1 MDSAPHYECG
11 QWEFESLFGYFF
23 NSKVYIMDKIEKL
36 KQLEKFYQIANDWW
50 FNEKYTEEEY
60 VEQIGEYIDYEPHEI
75 VAEMCEL
82 IKTL

>member
-1 MDSAPHYECG
+1 MD
-11 QWEFESLFGYFF
+11 
-23 NSKVYIMDKIEKL
+23 NIEKL

-60 VEQIGEYIDYEPHEI
+60 TELVVELFGVYVEDEPYEI
-75 VAEMCEL
+75 VAEMCKL